1 MDSGSQ
7 LSLKRTPDRVG
18 SAVRLGGQEE
28 LGGSEG
34 RLGGRA
40 GARRLLKTRRPSRE
54 LGGSSGSSAAPPY
67 CCIVLARAAARPRA
81 LELETNKGGSL
92 VR

>member
-1 MDSGSQ
+1 MVDSGSQ
-7 LSLKRTPDRVG
+7 LSLNDNPERVG
-18 SAVRLGGQEE
+18 PAVATRRPR
-28 LGGSEG
+28 EG